1 MALSIFDDPPTGVE
15 DPNEPTTVKRFASK
29 KLKQRP
35 IGAPQNPED
44 DAQQLSSMM
53 PGKPTSAYRGP
64 TSTTDQDKRLAIR
77 RRLRRPGI
85 N

>member
-1 MALSIFDDPPTGVE
+1 MALSVFDDPPTGMA
-15 DPNEPTTVKRFASK
+15 DDNQPTTAKRFAAK

-44 DAQQLSSMM
+44 DNQLSSMM
-53 PGKPTSAYRGP
+53 PGKPTTAYKGP
-64 TSTTDQDKRLAIR
+64 TSTTDQDKQLAIR